1 MARLSVPTTG
11 PLSSTVRIH
20 KSNAIVQK
28 IVGRLSRPALLSLAL
43 DWLDENNQSL
53 CAPQLGGSHDP
64 NDFYPPA
71 ESLQQ
76 LRRLYRE
83 LQARKGSKKDVVD
96 RVLEGDWRHGLSL
109 YQLAMADVRY
119 LHEHQ
124 SSLNWMAYRLALVTP
139 RRDGDEDNDDSAITL
154 DRQSL
159 DVPRFHPSTFL
170 QTLQSQILPDVK
182 VHYHLDRPPG
192 LALLLVRLFIV
203 DSPYTS
209 AMALD
214 DGTSAKTPQIESSR
228 TLYIA
233 FPDAAPFVYLSK
245 PQSTGIATGADSKVF
260 RNLVEEGIP
269 KALSQPR
276 KRYTLQATD
285 LRSKNLSLLLSS
297 KGAGRTNAAAG
308 GWSFY
313 ADRKKNESPL
323 DPTLPTPPLSEDS
336 ESVSSAAGEQVT
348 AAKRKVTYDPAEADR
363 IDKKARLLA
372 ARARFGGSA
381 KLDDGRGIER
391 VDITM
396 EDSFLGPENNVPGTG
411 EDETS
416 WAPSVKLTFR
426 GSHVFAGMRQ
436 LVEAGV
442 VDGSR
447 MPGWLTGEEG
457 VTIGVVRDGRI
468 RGFKGSGL

>member
-11 PLSSTVRIH
+11 PLSSAVRIH

-43 DWLDENNQSL
+43 DWLDEDNQLL

-76 LRRLYRE
+76 LRRLYLE

-96 RVLEGDWRHGLSL
+96 R
-109 YQLAMADVRY
+109 
-119 LHEHQ
+119 
-124 SSLNWMAYRLALVTP
+124 
-139 RRDGDEDNDDSAITL
+139 
-154 DRQSL
+154 
-159 DVPRFHPSTFL
+159 
-170 QTLQSQILPDVK
+170 
-182 VHYHLDRPPG
+182 
-192 LALLLVRLFIV
+192 
-203 DSPYTS
+203 
-209 AMALD
+209 
-214 DGTSAKTPQIESSR
+214 
-228 TLYIA
+228 
-233 FPDAAPFVYLSK
+233 
-245 PQSTGIATGADSKVF
+245 IATGADSKVF

-276 KRYTLQATD
+276 KRYTLQATNV
-285 LRSKNLSLLLSS
+285 RSKNLSLLLSS

-323 DPTLPTPPLSEDS
+323 DTTLPTPPLSEDS
-336 ESVSSAAGEQVT
+336 ESVSSAAAEQVT

-363 IDKKARLLA
+363 LDKKARLLA
-372 ARARFGGSA
+372 ARARFGDSA

-396 EDSFLGPENNVPGTG
+396 EDSFLGPENNVPVD
-411 EDETS
+411 EDEAS
-416 WAPSVKLTFR
+416 WAPGVKLTFR

-442 VDGSR
+442 INGSR

-468 RGFKGSGL
+468 RGYKGSGI

>member
-11 PLSSTVRIH
+11 PLSSAVRIH

-43 DWLDENNQSL
+43 DWLDEDNQVL

-76 LRRLYRE
+76 LRRLYLE

-124 SSLNWMAYRLALVTP
+124 SSLNWMAYQLALVTP
-139 RRDGDEDNDDSAITL
+139 HRDGDDDNDDSAITL
-154 DRQSL
+154 NRQSL

-170 QTLQSQILPDVK
+170 QALQSQILPDVK

-276 KRYTLQATD
+276 KRYTLQATN

-323 DPTLPTPPLSEDS
+323 DTTLPTPPLSEDS
-336 ESVSSAAGEQVT
+336 ESVSSAAAEQVT

-363 IDKKARLLA
+363 LDKKARLLA
-372 ARARFGGSA
+372 ARARFGDSA

-396 EDSFLGPENNVPGTG
+396 EDSFLGPENKVPVD
-411 EDETS
+411 EDEAS
-416 WAPSVKLTFR
+416 WAPGVKLTFR

-442 VDGSR
+442 INGSR

-468 RGFKGSGL
+468 RGYKGSGI